1 MEKIISLNTKD
12 FIDFYES
19 CVPKVREALKKLFN
33 PVIMEYLIY
42 SIKTFEDA
50 SIRVLGKVMEFSSEL
65 DKQSIASMK
74 LKIISEALNDGW
86 EPEDVYY
93 YPVFIIDSGMFKLQ
107 EIKVGNINMPTIEFP
122 NNSPEFYF
130 RDRELADYVA
140 TTFIDLWK
148 NFYIKLRK

>member
-1 MEKIISLNTKD
+1 MEKIISLSTKD

-19 CVPKVREALKKLFN
+19 CTPKVRESLKKLFN

-50 SIRVLGKVMEFSSEL
+50 SIRVLGKVMEFDSEL
-65 DKQSIASMK
+65 DKQSTASMK

-86 EPEDVYY
+86 EPENIYY
-93 YPVFIIDSGMFKLQ
+93 YPTFFIEGGIFKLQ
-107 EIKVGNINMPTIEFP
+107 EIKMGNIDSPYMEFP